1 MEFRL
6 NEILEYKNVV
16 IVSCLEIICGTNSSE
31 EDGKYMTR
39 LLLDVS
45 VFTSTLKKK
54 ILVALLNQNIND
66 NIYFIILLRC
76 TPHWL
81 FSLKNKH
88 ITIYKQLYFFVIQV
102 IKHILGVEFL
112 NCLRQHFVKHLK
124 QWTKQTY
131 WKSLKTRILC

>member
-54 ILVALLNQNIND
+54 
-66 NIYFIILLRC
+66 F
-76 TPHWL
+76 
-81 FSLKNKH
+81 
-88 ITIYKQLYFFVIQV
+88 
-102 IKHILGVEFL
+102 
-112 NCLRQHFVKHLK
+112 
-124 QWTKQTY
+124 
-131 WKSLKTRILC
+131 